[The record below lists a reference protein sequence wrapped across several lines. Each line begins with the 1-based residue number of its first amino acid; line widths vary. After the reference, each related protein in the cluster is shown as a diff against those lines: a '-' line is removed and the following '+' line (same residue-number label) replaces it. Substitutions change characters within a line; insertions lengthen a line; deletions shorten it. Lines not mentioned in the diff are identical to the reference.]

1 MHLKTR
7 HVKASY
13 LTKKLRIIL
22 FVYLFS
28 IEGILTLSHGVANEM
43 NNAAKVFE
51 SHTNDTTLLEL
62 YTSEGCSSC
71 PPAEHW
77 FSQLTH
83 DDRLWKQLF
92 PIAFHVDYW
101 DYLGWRDPFASPTFT
116 LRQRK
121 YERLNYIQQV
131 ATPGFVVS
139 GKGWNGWFR
148 RKPLPSYELSQSIG
162 HLKVR
167 LLADDVSINYQ
178 LNDPTKSFFKS
189 KSPKAHVAIL
199 GFDIV
204 VPIDSGENSGL
215 DFKHDFVVLAYQQT
229 SLIQTDNEWRTHL
242 KKPVPNM
249 NFSHISSSKKP
260 FHDSNSNKRA
270 VVIWVSEGNDPKPM
284 QVTGGWL

>member
-1 MHLKTR
+1 MHLSTNLKF
-7 HVKASY
+7 
-13 LTKKLRIIL
+13 IL
-22 FVYLFS
+22 FIYLFS
-28 IEGILTLSHGVANEM
+28 LEGILTFNHGLANEM
-43 NNAAKVFE
+43 NSEAKVFE
-51 SHTNDTTLLEL
+51 SHTKNTTLVEL

-77 FSQLTH
+77 FSQLT
-83 DDRLWKQLF
+83 DDNRLWKQLF

-148 RKPLPSYELSQSIG
+148 RKPLPSHEQSQSIG
-162 HLKVR
+162 HLRVK
-167 LLADDVSINYQ
+167 LISEDLSINY
-178 LNDPTKSFFKS
+178 LLDSPEKDVFKD
-189 KSPKAHVAIL
+189 KNPKAHIAIL

-204 VPIDSGENSGL
+204 VPIDNGENSGL

-229 SLIQTDNEWRTHL
+229 SLIQTNNEWRTNL
-242 KKPVPNM
+242 KKPVPTI
-249 NFSHISSSKKP
+249 NFSHIASKKKTT
-260 FHDSNSNKRA
+260 HNINSNKRA
-270 VVIWVSEGNDPKPM
+270 VVIWVSEGNNPKPL